1 MSEAG
6 PYPFLLQDYYW
17 YVFARGDNRYRIGWP
32 HIKIEALTSGAPNIG
47 DDVIEALAGASKD
60 NRATSADFR
69 SQMARLGFSFI
80 GPSNFDFRSGTRCWQ
95 ARILL
100 NLAWQAEHRRLGM
113 LAAQHGR
120 APEPGS
126 LAWPEWWEVSL
137 QAGSCATGAR
147 LLGYASIEAFV
158 NEVLFVN
165 FPAIFDEYEGPG
177 SHSFHASVPDKL
189 ARLLK
194 ELGFIQGGPPG
205 TASSP
210 VTPESTRRSS
220 TTSSTLHSR
229 TRQRI
234 ETRSVT
240 HRANRRRIW
249 SSSSTPCKRPSAWS
263 TAPSVWNCP
272 PLTGRLLPSEPPGPS
287 GQR

>member
-1 MSEAG
+1 
-6 PYPFLLQDYYW
+6 
-17 YVFARGDNRYRIGWP
+17 
-32 HIKIEALTSGAPNIG
+32 
-47 DDVIEALAGASKD
+47 
-60 NRATSADFR
+60 
-69 SQMARLGFSFI
+69 MARLGFSFI

-177 SHSFHASVPDKL
+177 SQSFHASVPDKL

-194 ELGFIQGGPPG
+194 ELGISRRTTWYRLIRSDAGI
-205 TASSP
+205 
-210 VTPESTRRSS
+210 RRSLEHHKLDPAFTDPAEDRDSVDYLPGQSPADVEQFLDAVQEAFGVVHS
-220 TTSSTLHSR
+220 TFGVELPP
-229 TRQRI
+229 
-234 ETRSVT
+234 T
-240 HRANRRRIW
+240 HR
-249 SSSSTPCKRPSAWS
+249 PPS
-263 TAPSVWNCP
+263 PF
-272 PLTGRLLPSEPPGPS
+272 
-287 GQR
+287 